1 VTLAGQLVR
10 FVVQFGSVIL
20 LARLLTPDDF
30 GVVAMVTSVVGIA
43 EIVRDFGLSSAA
55 IQAKTLSHAERSNL
69 WWINTGIGAL
79 CTLFIVALAPLLAR
93 VYHDDR
99 VVGIAVVLSGLVIVS
114 GANTQLRADLS
125 RGMRFSSL
133 VITDVTAQIS
143 AVAVA
148 IGMALTGWGY
158 WAVVGQQ
165 ITFVVVGF
173 VMNALQCRWIPSR
186 PDRHTPMARFFRY
199 GGGVLGTQLIGFA
212 TNNIDNVALGA
223 VWGAGPLG
231 NYSRAYQ
238 LLMVPIEQINAPMT
252 RVVLPVLSRARED
265 HETFTRYV
273 QRAQL
278 VGTHG
283 LGLIFAVA
291 AGLAWPIT
299 DILFGPQWAL
309 VAPIFAALAIGGV
322 FRGLTQLPYWCFLAV
337 GKTGDQLR
345 LYLWTRP
352 VMILVLLAG
361 LPWGPIGVAIGHS
374 VAFALYWLVALAR
387 MGSAADLDPAPLY
400 AQALRSFVL
409 VSGPAGLA
417 AYGAA
422 QLVPG
427 SVAQLLLGLG
437 AAAAWLAI
445 ATLLLPSVRSENVAL
460 VGFVKRGLGRR

>member
-1 VTLAGQLVR
+1 MTLAGQLVR

-69 WWINTGIGAL
+69 WWINTGIGVL
-79 CTLFIVALAPLLAR
+79 CTFFIVALAPLLAR
-93 VYHDDR
+93 VYGDDR
-99 VVGIAVVLSGLVIVS
+99 VVGIALVLSGLVIVS

-133 VITDVTAQIS
+133 ALTDVTAQIT

-186 PDRHTPMARFFRY
+186 PDRHTPMGRFFRY

-223 VWGAGPLG
+223 TWGAGPLG

-322 FRGLTQLPYWCFLAV
+322 FRGLIQLPYWCFLAV

-352 VMILVLLAG
+352 LMILVLLSG

-374 VAFALYWLVALAR
+374 VAFALYGVVSLAR
-387 MGSAADLDPAPLY
+387 MGRAADLDPTPLY
-400 AQALRSFVL
+400 AQAMRSFVL

-427 SVAQLLLGLG
+427 SAAQLLLGLG

-445 ATLLLPSVRSENVAL
+445 ATLFLPSVRSENVAL
-460 VGFVKRGLGRR
+460 VGFLRRGLGRR

>member
-1 VTLAGQLVR
+1 MTLAGQSVR

-114 GANTQLRADLS
+114 GANAQLRADMT
-125 RGMRFSSL
+125 RGMRLSSL